1 LAEEKDHPL
10 QGRLNGR
17 VGLITGASRGIGEA
31 IARAF
36 AREGCAVSLAA
47 TSTGSLEEIAASL
60 NSGGGRAQVIGL
72 DVTDRNA
79 CFVAVEKAV
88 DHFGQLDILV
98 NAAGVHIASR
108 FTAHTVADFDRMM
121 QVNFYGPMHLMQAA
135 LAVMEPRKRGK
146 IINIAST
153 AGKWASPNQAAYNSS
168 KHALVGLTRCVAL
181 EAAAS
186 GIMVNAICPGFVDT
200 KMRTDLLT
208 TAAALNNVSVEQF
221 TSAAMGR
228 VAMRRRVTTAEVA
241 ALAIY
246 LASPESDAMTGQSI
260 LLDGGMLF
268 V

>member
-1 LAEEKDHPL
+1 
-10 QGRLNGR
+10 
-17 VGLITGASRGIGEA
+17 
-31 IARAF
+31 
-36 AREGCAVSLAA
+36 
-47 TSTGSLEEIAASL
+47 
-60 NSGGGRAQVIGL
+60 
-72 DVTDRNA
+72 
-79 CFVAVEKAV
+79 
-88 DHFGQLDILV
+88 
-98 NAAGVHIASR
+98 
-108 FTAHTVADFDRMM
+108 MM

-200 KMRTDLLT
+200 KMMTDLPT

-228 VAMRRRVTTAEVA
+228 VAMRSCDYGRSRGARDLSRIA
-241 ALAIY
+241 
-246 LASPESDAMTGQSI
+246 
-260 LLDGGMLF
+260 
-268 V
+268 

>member
-1 LAEEKDHPL
+1 M

-47 TSTGSLEEIAASL
+47 TSAGSLEEIAVSL

-88 DHFGQLDILV
+88 DHFGRLDILV

-108 FTAHTVADFDRMM
+108 FTAHTVADFDM

-186 GIMVNAICPGFVDT
+186 GIMVNTICPGFVDT
-200 KMRTDLLT
+200 KMMTDLPHDR
-208 TAAALNNVSVEQF
+208 SSSEQ
-221 TSAAMGR
+221 R
-228 VAMRRRVTTAEVA
+228 V
-241 ALAIY
+241 
-246 LASPESDAMTGQSI
+246 G
-260 LLDGGMLF
+260 
-268 V
+268 